1 MTITR
6 TFIAALAALT
16 VSGSVCADD
25 NLDQLAERLISLR
38 SEVEELNQELDLL
51 KQEHR
56 QQMQSL
62 AAQRAELE
70 ATENRAQTSIKQ
82 LEQKLEENRAAASAA
97 GIDNAELKP
106 LLMDAINQLGGY
118 IESGIPFKTDERLAE
133 LNELRLQLETE
144 AIPAN
149 RAANRLW
156 AFFEDEIR
164 LTRENGIYSQTI
176 TLDGKR
182 LLADVA
188 KLGSVMMYFRTDD
201 ERYGK
206 VIKSTNGWQFVAVEE
221 PAAIASVQYL
231 FDSLQKQIRQGFFTV
246 PNTLSGRG
254 ASS

>member
-1 MTITR
+1 MRI
-6 TFIAALAALT
+6 IKLAVLASLLGSAAASQAQ
-16 VSGSVCADD
+16 
-25 NLDQLAERLISLR
+25 NLDQLAERLIALR
-38 SEVEELNQELDLL
+38 GEVEELNQELDVL

-70 ATENRAQTSIKQ
+70 ATENRAQTQIKQ
-82 LEQKLEENRAAASAA
+82 LDQRLAENRDAAAVA
-97 GIDNAELKP
+97 GVDNAELKP
-106 LLMDAINQLGGY
+106 LLTAAVANLRSY
-118 IESGIPFKTDERLAE
+118 IQQGLPFKTDERLAE
-133 LNELRLQLETE
+133 LDELALQLETE

-164 LTRENGIYSQTI
+164 ITKENGIYSQTI
-176 TLDGKR
+176 DLGGQR

-188 KLGSVMMYFRTDD
+188 KLGSVMMYFRTED

-206 VIKSTNGWQFVAVEE
+206 VVKTADGWRFAVVDDAEG
-221 PAAIASVQYL
+221 IASVQYL
-231 FDSLQKQIRQGFFTV
+231 FDSLQKQIRQGYFEI